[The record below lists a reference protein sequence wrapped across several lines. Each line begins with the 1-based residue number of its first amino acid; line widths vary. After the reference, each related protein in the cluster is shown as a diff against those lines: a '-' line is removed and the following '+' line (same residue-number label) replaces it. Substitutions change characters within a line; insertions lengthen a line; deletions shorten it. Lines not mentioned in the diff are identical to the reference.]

1 MKFGRDFTFTQF
13 TASALIWVAVSYSG
27 SVLALENSVATHLDH
42 GKTATC
48 DCEMHS
54 SEGECDHIQI
64 SAVTGFGE
72 TDPASQ
78 MEGQGTI
85 HGRDFTAWKPE
96 ELVGFAETD
105 AASQMTAD
113 GTLHRRHVTAWKP
126 EELVGFAETEP
137 ASDMMSQ
144 TTGIALVSVSS
155 DDARQLSQHGQTN
168 SIEVHR
174 GNDRVTRCNC

>member
-13 TASALIWVAVSYSG
+13 TASALIWVVVSYSS

-42 GKTATC
+42 GKTAMC

-54 SEGECDHIQI
+54 SEGECDHKQI
-64 SAVTGFGE
+64 GAVTGFGE

-78 MEGQGTI
+78 MESQGTI
-85 HGRDFTAWKPE
+85 HGRDF
-96 ELVGFAETD
+96 
-105 AASQMTAD
+105 
-113 GTLHRRHVTAWKP
+113 TAWKP

>member
-13 TASALIWVAVSYSG
+13 TVSALIWAAVSYSG

-42 GKTATC
+42 GKTAMC

-54 SEGECDHIQI
+54 SEGECDHKQI
-64 SAVTGFGE
+64 SGVTGFGE

-85 HGRDFTAWKPE
+85 HGRDF
-96 ELVGFAETD
+96 
-105 AASQMTAD
+105 
-113 GTLHRRHVTAWKP
+113 TAWKP

-174 GNDRVTRCNC
+174 GNDRVPRCNC

>member
-27 SVLALENSVATHLDH
+27 SVLALENSLAIHLDH
-42 GKTATC
+42 GKTAMC

-54 SEGECDHIQI
+54 SEGECDHKQI
-64 SAVTGFGE
+64 SGVTGFGE

-85 HGRDFTAWKPE
+85 YGRD
-96 ELVGFAETD
+96 
-105 AASQMTAD
+105 
-113 GTLHRRHVTAWKP
+113 VTAWKP

-137 ASDMMSQ
+137 ASDMMSL
-144 TTGIALVSVSS
+144 TTGIALVSASS

>member
-1 MKFGRDFTFTQF
+1 MKIGRHFTLTQF
-13 TASALIWVAVSYSG
+13 TASALIWVAVFYSG
-27 SVLALENSVATHLDH
+27 SVLALENSVATHRDH
-42 GKTATC
+42 GKTAMC
-48 DCEMHS
+48 DCGMHS
-54 SEGECDHIQI
+54 SEGECDHKQI
-64 SAVTGFGE
+64 GAVTGFGE

-85 HGRDFTAWKPE
+85 HGRDFTASKPE

-105 AASQMTAD
+105 TASQMTAE
-113 GTLHRRHVTAWKP
+113 GALHRRHVTAWKP
-126 EELVGFAETEP
+126 EELVGFAEAEP

-168 SIEVHR
+168 STEVHR
-174 GNDRVTRCNC
+174 GNDRMTRCNC

>member
-27 SVLALENSVATHLDH
+27 SVLALENSLAIHLDH
-42 GKTATC
+42 GKTAMC

-54 SEGECDHIQI
+54 SEGECDHKQI
-64 SAVTGFGE
+64 SGVTGFGE

-85 HGRDFTAWKPE
+85 YGRDVTAWKPE

-105 AASQMTAD
+105 AAS
-113 GTLHRRHVTAWKP
+113 
-126 EELVGFAETEP
+126 
-137 ASDMMSQ
+137 DMMSL
-144 TTGIALVSVSS
+144 TTGIALVSASS

>member
-13 TASALIWVAVSYSG
+13 TASALIWVVVSYSS

-42 GKTATC
+42 GKTAMC

-54 SEGECDHIQI
+54 SEGECDHKQI
-64 SAVTGFGE
+64 SGVTGFGE

-85 HGRDFTAWKPE
+85 HGRDF
-96 ELVGFAETD
+96 
-105 AASQMTAD
+105 
-113 GTLHRRHVTAWKP
+113 TAWKP

-168 SIEVHR
+168 STEVHR
-174 GNDRVTRCNC
+174 GNDRMTRCNC